1 MRAGAVY
8 IKVPISTI
16 SYGECKD
23 DVGYLKDSIR
33 TCGQLQPV
41 GIVQRES
48 GYKLVFGSRRVKACK
63 ELGMKYIHAVLL
75 TVREGE
81 EESFA
86 LNEDIHRKSITVD
99 EIAKRITELNGS
111 VEEMLSLSDEQ
122 TENIKNYLL
131 LNEQAKKLI
140 SRETERYLKFSGGES
155 EYFAR
160 MCKLADDIPSSAKE
174 HIHLSVLSDRR
185 IFINEIEKI
194 LKLMR
199 QGGFEDDVTEDEDK
213 IIIEKRNRAG

>member
-23 DVGYLKDSIR
+23 DVRYLKDSIR

-41 GIVQRES
+41 GIVQREN
-48 GYKLVFGSRRVKACK
+48 GYKLVFGLRRVKACK
-63 ELGMKYIHAVLL
+63 ELGMKYVHAVLL

-81 EESFA
+81 EEMFA
-86 LNEDIHRKSITVD
+86 LNEDIHRKNITVE
-99 EIAKRITELNGS
+99 EIAKRITELNGN
-111 VEEMLSLSDEQ
+111 VEEMLSLSGEQ
-122 TENIKNYLL
+122 TENIKNYFL
-131 LNEQAKKLI
+131 LNENARK
-140 SRETERYLKFSGGES
+140 SVSSETEKYLQYSGGDG

-160 MCKLADDIPSSAKE
+160 MCKLAEEIPLSAKE
-174 HIHLSVLSDRR
+174 HIRLSVLSDRR

-199 QGGFEDDVTEDEDK
+199 QGGFANDVTEDDDK